1 MINALVTATAIA
13 VIHATAW
20 PMTGHGKIDNAT
32 VVIRDGKIASVEA
45 SGAAPADAQIIDAH
59 GAVVTPG
66 LMNAATQLGLVETG
80 QADETND
87 MATTNASLGA
97 GFDISYALNAN
108 SVLLPVAR
116 ADGLTRAVSYPS
128 GSGAAPFTG
137 QAAVIDL
144 NGSADILDQAR
155 VALYAQVGSASLS
168 GAGGS
173 RAGQWQLLRNALND
187 VRDAMNSD
195 GDPGHDHDHPHHD
208 HPHDHQWRDQ
218 QPLMRVLDGSV
229 PLVIQAQRESDIRQA
244 IALQKDFGIHVVLM
258 GADEAWRCADALAAA
273 HIAVVLDPMDNLP
286 ASFDQIGARLDNA
299 ARLDKAGV
307 KLAIYSSGNTIYL
320 SYNAGLGMREAAG
333 LAVANGLDYEH
344 ALAAM
349 TRGPAEIFGI
359 AGHYGTLTPGM
370 DGDLV
375 VWDGDPLEPSSAPT
389 HVFVKGVEASL
400 VTRQTELRN
409 RYYPAP
415 KPGELPAEYRK

>member
-1 MINALVTATAIA
+1 MIAPSFFAAVAAVAI
-13 VIHATAW
+13 IHATAW

-32 VVIRDGKIASVEA
+32 LVIRDGKIASVEA
-45 SGAAPADAQIIDAH
+45 GGAPPADAQVIDAK
-59 GAVVTPG
+59 GATLTPG

-87 MATTNASLGA
+87 MATTNATLGA
-97 GFDISYALNAN
+97 AFDVSYALNAN

-116 ADGLTRAVSYPS
+116 ADGLTRAVSYLS
-128 GSGAAPFTG
+128 GSGVVPFTG

-144 NGSADILDQAR
+144 NDTPDIVDQPRAA
-155 VALYAQVGSASLS
+155 VYAQVGSASLS

-173 RAGQWQLLRNALND
+173 RAGQWQLLRNALSD
-187 VRDAMNSD
+187 ARDALKLKD
-195 GDPGHDHDHPHHD
+195 AKPV
-208 HPHDHQWRDQ
+208 REQ
-218 QPLMRVLDGSV
+218 QALARVLDGTV
-229 PLVIQAQRESDIRQA
+229 PLVIMAQRESDIRQA
-244 IALQKDFGIHVVLM
+244 IALAKDYGIRVVVM

-286 ASFDQIGARLDNA
+286 ISFDQIGARLDNA

-307 KLAIYSSGNTIYL
+307 KLAFYSSGNPIYL

-333 LAVANGLDYEH
+333 LAVANGMDYDH
-344 ALAAM
+344 ALAAV
-349 TRGPAEIFGI
+349 TRNPAEIFGI
-359 AGHYGTLTPGM
+359 ANHYGTLAPGM
-370 DGDLV
+370 DADLV
-375 VWDGDPLEPSSAPT
+375 LWDGDPLEPSSAPLK
-389 HVFVKGVEASL
+389 VFVKGVEAPL
-400 VTRQTELRN
+400 VTRQTELRD